1 VSGTKLLQQCF
12 RAVKGRDSDLGT
24 SFRVDATVSDGTGLE
39 HRAYL
44 AMFSCQICTL
54 VFEIGIQ
61 GFWSL
66 LFSSTDLARVCVF
79 LSVDKHTSN
88 KLLLWHDCVSLS
100 MHKNTGIW
108 RVFEFLPRLEHG
120 QADMFVLF
128 CVFMSM
134 HKQASCLCEYEHE
147 VFCVFMSMKRFVC
160 LWAWSGLRVYEH
172 EVDCVFMSMKW
183 FACLW
188 AWSGLRVYEHEVV
201 CVFMSM
207 DKHTTSYCS
216 GVCLCVFEHG

>member
-160 LWAWSGLRVYEH
+160 L
-172 EVDCVFMSMKW
+172 
-183 FACLW
+183 
-188 AWSGLRVYEHEVV
+188 
-201 CVFMSM
+201 
-207 DKHTTSYCS
+207 
-216 GVCLCVFEHG
+216 